1 MENPIQSIELP
12 PEGESRSIRIE
23 PHQYS
28 KLMAAFDTFKNPF
41 IKRFMLF
48 LIETALRRGEA
59 LSLLWDDVW
68 LEKRFILLRK
78 GKDQKARQVPL
89 STAAVSLLQ
98 GLPRSADNLHIFPI
112 TGNVV
117 KLSMRDAIKRAGLSG
132 SGICTHT
139 FRHEACSRLGD
150 LGFTPVQIAAVSGH
164 KTLQLVA
171 RYTHVDVRAIAEK
184 LG

>member
-1 MENPIQSIELP
+1 M
-12 PEGESRSIRIE
+12 
-23 PHQYS
+23 
-28 KLMAAFDTFKNPF
+28 
-41 IKRFMLF
+41 
-48 LIETALRRGEA
+48 
-59 LSLLWDDVW
+59 
-68 LEKRFILLRK
+68 
-78 GKDQKARQVPL
+78 
-89 STAAVSLLQ
+89 SLLQ

-171 RYTHVDVRAIAEK
+171 RYTHVDVLALAEK